1 MLGRSTVAAV
11 FAAVADVFPTV
22 PAILDA
28 VANILAPI
36 SHVLATIASV
46 LDAVP
51 AAAVMQRVATVFHS
65 ITDILAAVA
74 DVFTAIAHVLA
85 TVAHVLAAVAP
96 VLDTVADFATMERR
110 VRGARWGILHLRA
123 HDGRGASHQ
132 GRSNGGHSEIAHCV
146 LQSQYPRAPS
156 WRARLIR
163 RRQPLACYRSFS
175 TKLRHILPRPLPA
188 RSGPHRPSELTLPAL
203 SIKRLPLLTLFLTLA
218 VTPVL
223 AQESAAPVGAAGRQY
238 PIDPETAPRPSTR
251 ATRTDRRIEIDGHI
265 TEEAWNAAEPLTDF
279 VQQLPNT
286 GALATYPTFVRV
298 LYDDEHLY
306 VSAVCVQNRKDI
318 IIAGLQRDFDSGN
331 SDIFG
336 LTLDTFLDRRNS
348 FLFLVNPGGAIRDE
362 QTFNDSRNIVDA
374 WEGVIRAKTVV
385 TDTAWYAEI
394 AIPFTTLRF
403 ARSSNPQD
411 WGVNFVR
418 RVRLVNETS
427 YWAPLDRQYRVHRM
441 SKAGTLTGLEGLTP
455 GRNLTLKPYAL
466 AGHSTGSQVPST
478 SLGARYDGGM
488 DLKYGVTSGLT
499 LDLTTRTDFSQ
510 VEVDQEQVNLTR
522 FSTFFP
528 ERRDFFIENSGS
540 FSFGDVTERNYR
552 MGASLSDFTLFQSRR
567 IGLTNDGRPISI
579 LGGGRLTGRAGPY
592 ELGVI
597 NMQTDDFE
605 GATTTPAENFTAA
618 RVKRNIFGKSDIGV
632 EFLNRQATGGG
643 GAYNRSWGADAN
655 IRLFDVLVINS
666 YIAGSEAP
674 GGRSDGTA
682 GRLSIAWRDRF
693 WDASTFYKRVDD
705 TFDPGMGF
713 LRRRAMEHTFGT
725 VGFHA
730 RPAIPHVQEVNPY
743 VSAHYI
749 TNLDRLLET
758 RTLAAGVSV
767 AMQPDG
773 FLDAEV
779 RDFFERVPRAF
790 EIFPGDTIL
799 AGAYSWREATAGY
812 TTSAARALS
821 GNLRVTAGD
830 FYDGSRTSVGAG
842 ATWRPRFDVLME
854 LSLQRNQVDL
864 PRGAFDADV
873 AGLRVRY
880 SWSTALFG
888 SAFVQYNA
896 ESKQLV
902 TNARINFRYAP
913 LSDVFLVYTDRRN
926 QRTDSTNERS
936 IAIKATKLV
945 AF

>member
-1 MLGRSTVAAV
+1 MNRLRIVA
-11 FAAVADVFPTV
+11 
-22 PAILDA
+22 L
-28 VANILAPI
+28 LL
-36 SHVLATIASV
+36 S
-46 LDAVP
+46 
-51 AAAVMQRVATVFHS
+51 
-65 ITDILAAVA
+65 LAAT
-74 DVFTAIAHVLA
+74 TA
-85 TVAHVLAAVAP
+85 
-96 VLDTVADFATMERR
+96 
-110 VRGARWGILHLRA
+110 
-123 HDGRGASHQ
+123 Q
-132 GRSNGGHSEIAHCV
+132 
-146 LQSQYPRAPS
+146 
-156 WRARLIR
+156 
-163 RRQPLACYRSFS
+163 
-175 TKLRHILPRPLPA
+175 
-188 RSGPHRPSELTLPAL
+188 
-203 SIKRLPLLTLFLTLA
+203 
-218 VTPVL
+218 
-223 AQESAAPVGAAGRQY
+223 AQESAAPAGVGGRRY
-238 PIDPETAPRPSTR
+238 PIDPETAPRPTTR
-251 ATRTDRRIEIDGHI
+251 ATRTDRAIEIDGRI
-265 TEEAWNAAEPLTDF
+265 DEDAWNAAEPLTDF
-279 VQQLPNT
+279 VQQLPST
-286 GALATYPTFVRV
+286 GALTLYPTVVRV
-298 LYDDEHLY
+298 LYDNEHLY
-306 VSAVCVQNRKDI
+306 ISAVCIQRKKDI
-318 IIAGLQRDFDSGN
+318 IVAGLERDFNSGN

-348 FLFLVNPGGAIRDE
+348 FMFLVNPGGAVRDE
-362 QTFNDSRNIVDA
+362 QTFNDSRNIVEA

-403 ARSSNPQD
+403 AKSSTPQD
-411 WGVNFVR
+411 WGINFIR

-427 YWAPLDRQYRVHRM
+427 YWAPLDRQYRIHRM
-441 SKAGTLTGLEGLTP
+441 SKAGTITGLEGLTP

-466 AGHSTGSQVPST
+466 AGHSKGAQVPST

-592 ELGVI
+592 ELGLM

-618 RVKRNIFGKSDIGV
+618 RLKRNVFGKSDVGV
-632 EFLNRQATGGG
+632 MLLNRQSTGGG
-643 GAYNRSWGADAN
+643 GAYNRTWGADAN
-655 IRLFDVLVINS
+655 IRLFDVMVINS
-666 YIAGSEAP
+666 YVAGTEAP
-674 GGRSDGTA
+674 GGGSDGTA
-682 GRLSIAWRDRF
+682 GRVSVAWRDRF

-705 TFDPGMGF
+705 TFNPGMGF
-713 LRRRAMEHTFGT
+713 IRRRAMEHTFGT
-725 VGFHA
+725 LGIHA
-730 RPAIPHVQEVNPY
+730 RPNIRFVQEVNPY
-743 VSAHYI
+743 VKADYI
-749 TNLDRLLET
+749 TNLDRLLEN
-758 RTLAAGVSV
+758 RTLAGGV
-767 AMQPDG
+767 AIALQPDG
-773 FLDAEV
+773 FIDAEL
-779 RDFFERVPRAF
+779 RDQFERVPRAF
-790 EIFPGDTIL
+790 EIFPGDTVL
-799 AGAYSWREATAGY
+799 AGAYAWRDVTAGF
-812 TTSAARALS
+812 TSSGAKALS
-821 GNLRVTAGD
+821 GNVRVTAGD
-830 FYDGSRTSVGAG
+830 FYDGSRTSVSVGG
-842 ATWRPRFDVLME
+842 TWRPRYDVLME

-864 PRGAFDADV
+864 ARGSFDADV

-926 QRTDSTNERS
+926 QRTDVTNDRS
-936 IAIKATKLV
+936 VAIKATRLI